1 MTTPRALRLVPTSVP
16 ARRVHADRATYKMW
30 IDERCASYAVRWAR
44 LDDYD
49 RFVERWPSL
58 QDWLDAPLRQRLLDK
73 QNCIRGQHPHG
84 GASVIMP
91 YLTYLSLVHGVG
103 LNYPVLLA
111 RTFTSPF
118 KHQARNGG
126 LGIDTDLFD
135 RHVTRL
141 EQLGYARARAQLLWP
156 LSRMLLH
163 RGDSDLTALGMDDL
177 TDLREAIDA
186 FTARLRLEPLREFYS
201 RSPDSRPAAE
211 VANTYLRSA
220 IARLH
225 SVHVLL
231 FHTGQV
237 HEPPRGRVNAGTWVD
252 HLAPD
257 FAPPKIR
264 AVLSATYACTCR
276 PTSTGHKPC
285 ATPATRCAAW

>member
-58 QDWLDAPLRQRLLDK
+58 QDWFDAPLRQRLLDK

-103 LNYPVLLA
+103 LDYPVLLA

-126 LGIDTDLFD
+126 LASLSVSDHGPGVPPEERELIFQRFQRGRDT
-135 RHVTRL
+135 
-141 EQLGYARARAQLLWP
+141 
-156 LSRMLLH
+156 
-163 RGDSDLTALGMDDL
+163 
-177 TDLREAIDA
+177 
-186 FTARLRLEPLREFYS
+186 
-201 RSPDSRPAAE
+201 
-211 VANTYLRSA
+211 
-220 IARLH
+220 
-225 SVHVLL
+225 
-231 FHTGQV
+231 TGQAGFGLGLAI
-237 HEPPRGRVNAGTWVD
+237 GRE
-252 HLAPD
+252 LAERMGGELMLDPGYGPGARFTLTLPVAEATEED
-257 FAPPKIR
+257 PV
-264 AVLSATYACTCR
+264 AVV
-276 PTSTGHKPC
+276 
-285 ATPATRCAAW
+285 